1 MGYNT
6 VKKAMRRVFTLSLFL
21 FLFSSHLVSYA
32 QVDKRNVSVDNSF
45 FKLCADNN
53 VKFRLRSY
61 GLYENGKEVNKF
73 YTKDNENEYIQFA
86 NSYFYR
92 TISSVGDFR
101 YSYTI
106 SGNKI
111 VFTNEEKRNSYNNLW
126 TTINSN
132 PQSWIKIQKAEIIDN
147 GISVTLRIMSIDNNN
162 TYRYYF
168 IVEET
173 PITLQGQIIPSES
186 SKKSNNTGVNNSSYN
201 YNNSYNNSY
210 NYNNSNQNNSS
221 SSTGDRLVGNFQA
234 FGIGDGITGGT
245 VTHSS
250 SFPVYQYSNG
260 GYYVKSGWK
269 MSTLSSNGKSSH
281 RGYSVSQ
288 YNYFAVIDGVIWY
301 FKIY

>member
-1 MGYNT
+1 MGYNAA
-6 VKKAMRRVFTLSLFL
+6 KKAMRRVFTLSLFL
-21 FLFSSHLVSYA
+21 FLVSSHLIFYA

-53 VKFRLRSY
+53 AKFRLRSY

-111 VFTNEEKRNSYNNLW
+111 VFTNEEKRNSNNNLW

-173 PITLQGQIIPSES
+173 PVTLQGQFLPSES
-186 SKKSNNTGVNNSSYN
+186 SKKTNNTGVNNSSYN

-210 NYNNSNQNNSS
+210 NNYSSSRTCSLCNGSGRCCGAGNVAFSNQYC
-221 SSTGDRLVGNFQA
+221 
-234 FGIGDGITGGT
+234 GGT
-245 VTHSS
+245 GRCHPCYGTGWITNTVTGNKMKCT
-250 SFPVYQYSNG
+250 YCG
-260 GYYVKSGWK
+260 GSGVC
-269 MSTLSSNGKSSH
+269 SHCRGTGSCERCGGSGKH
-281 RGYSVSQ
+281 
-288 YNYFAVIDGVIWY
+288 
-301 FKIY
+301 